1 MIEVRG
7 ILKKFNEKVVF
18 EELSFTVD
26 SGSMIAIIGESGSGK
41 TTLLNCLGQ
50 LEEVDKGEIFING
63 EKILRKHKRKFF
75 QEQAGFLFQNFAL
88 IDNETVKKNLQLATK
103 DQSKIV
109 AALEKFQV
117 EQLLNQKIFRL
128 SGGEQQR
135 VALARLF
142 LKDPPLIFADE
153 PTASLDQKNKEIVI
167 QTLQE
172 LNRQGKTV
180 IVVTHD
186 LELAK
191 RLGRVIDLT
200 ELKKSDY
207 LLS

>member
-1 MIEVRG
+1 MRG
-7 ILKKFNEKVVF
+7 ISKKFNEKVVF
-18 EELSFTVD
+18 EELSFTLD

-88 IDNETVKKNLQLATK
+88 IDNETVKKNLQLVTK

-128 SGGEQQR
+128 SGGEQQC

-142 LKDPPLIFADE
+142 LKNPPLIFADE

-207 LLS
+207 LLA

>member
-1 MIEVRG
+1 MRSIS
-7 ILKKFNEKVVF
+7 KKFKEKVVF
-18 EELSFTVD
+18 EQLSFTLD
-26 SGSMIAIIGESGSGK
+26 NGSITAIIGESGSGK

-50 LEEVDKGEIFING
+50 LEEVDKGEIVING
-63 EKILRKHKRKFF
+63 KKILRKHKRKFF
-75 QEQAGFLFQNFAL
+75 REQAGFLFQNFAL
-88 IDNETVKKNLQLATK
+88 IDNETVKKNLQLVTK

-142 LKDPPLIFADE
+142 LKDPLFIFADE

-172 LNRQGKTV
+172 LNRQKKTV

-186 LELAK
+186 LELAE

-200 ELKKSDY
+200 ELQKSDY
-207 LLS
+207 LKA

>member
-1 MIEVRG
+1 MRG
-7 ILKKFNEKVVF
+7 ISKKFNEKVVF
-18 EELSFTVD
+18 EELSFTLD

-88 IDNETVKKNLQLATK
+88 IDNETVKKNLQLVTK

-142 LKDPPLIFADE
+142 LKNPPLILADE

-207 LLS
+207 LLA

>member
-7 ILKKFNEKVVF
+7 ISKKFNEKVVF

>member
-1 MIEVRG
+1 
-7 ILKKFNEKVVF
+7 
-18 EELSFTVD
+18 
-26 SGSMIAIIGESGSGK
+26 
-41 TTLLNCLGQ
+41 CLGQ

-88 IDNETVKKNLQLATK
+88 IDNETVKKNLQLVTK

-142 LKDPPLIFADE
+142 LKKTPLIFADE

-207 LLS
+207 LLA

>member
-1 MIEVRG
+1 MRG

>member
-1 MIEVRG
+1 MRG
-7 ILKKFNEKVVF
+7 ISKKFNEKVVF

>member
-7 ILKKFNEKVVF
+7 ISKKFNEKVVF
-18 EELSFTVD
+18 EELSFTLD

-88 IDNETVKKNLQLATK
+88 IDNEMVKKNLQLVTK

-142 LKDPPLIFADE
+142 LKNPPLIFADE

-207 LLS
+207 LLA

>member
-7 ILKKFNEKVVF
+7 ISKKFNEKVVF
-18 EELSFTVD
+18 EELSFTLD

-88 IDNETVKKNLQLATK
+88 IDNETVKKNLQLVTK

-142 LKDPPLIFADE
+142 LKNPPLIFADE
-153 PTASLDQKNKEIVI
+153 QTASLDQKNKEIVI

-207 LLS
+207 LLA

>member
-7 ILKKFNEKVVF
+7 ISKKFNEKVVF
-18 EELSFTVD
+18 EELSFTLD

-88 IDNETVKKNLQLATK
+88 IDNETVKKNLQLVTK

-135 VALARLF
+135 VALAHLF
-142 LKDPPLIFADE
+142 LKNPPLIFADE

-207 LLS
+207 LLA

>member
-1 MIEVRG
+1 MRG
-7 ILKKFNEKVVF
+7 ISKKFNEKVVF

-207 LLS
+207 LLA